1 MNLEMEYYFL
11 SLTNKLVWTKAMEDT
26 IGLKDFFNE
35 NLKIIGGSM
44 RVEANIYTCAN
55 SKVLSRLKRV
65 LSRKK
70 EDDSINDILELINK
84 NDPLNLQLN
93 TDKYSKKR

>member
-1 MNLEMEYYFL
+1 
-11 SLTNKLVWTKAMEDT
+11 MEDT
-26 IGLKDFFNE
+26 IGLQNFFNKNSE
-35 NLKIIGGSM
+35 NYWWEQ

-70 EDDSINDILELINK
+70 EDDSTNDILELINK
-84 NDPLNLQLN
+84 NDPL
-93 TDKYSKKR
+93 